1 MSVRRARQRSQF
13 QPARTNQS
21 ATRQRQELSDA
32 LSSQAARE
40 TNHLHLPDTE
50 HDTIA
55 TMSIRVPTTSLS
67 FVLPVDPFDTARGR
81 TSRPGQPT
89 GREAWR
95 YSTAVTDSLCPEYD
109 ASVDTLTRDRWK
121 HPHLSRV

>member
-1 MSVRRARQRSQF
+1 MYVRRARQRSQF
-13 QPARTNQS
+13 QSARTNQS

-55 TMSIRVPTTSLS
+55 TMSIRVPATSLS
-67 FVLPVDPFDTARGR
+67 FVLPLDPLTLPVAELHVRDSLQDGKLGVILQL
-81 TSRPGQPT
+81 SR
-89 GREAWR
+89 
-95 YSTAVTDSLCPEYD
+95 SLCPEYD
-109 ASVDTLTRDRWK
+109 ASVDTLTRDRRK
-121 HPHLSRV
+121 HLHLSRV